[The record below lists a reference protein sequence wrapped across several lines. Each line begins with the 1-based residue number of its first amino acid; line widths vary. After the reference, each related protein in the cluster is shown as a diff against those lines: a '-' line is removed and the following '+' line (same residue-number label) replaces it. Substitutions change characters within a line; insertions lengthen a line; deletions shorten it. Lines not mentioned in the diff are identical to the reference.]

1 MLEAMYRRVRTNVSG
16 ARVSLG
22 SDSCAW
28 LTALD
33 ARISDP
39 DRGKRLQDEVL
50 ATIRQVLPAGWSLD
64 VEEVRRGGARAIYA
78 LVTTEEDRT
87 ERRAGEIVDLIARAA
102 LPVEVE
108 RVALFR
114 HAL

>member
-1 MLEAMYRRVRTNVSG
+1 MYRRVRTNVSG

-50 ATIRQVLPAGWSLD
+50 ATIRRFRGGERLSR
-64 VEEVRRGGARAIYA
+64 EEVH
-78 LVTTEEDRT
+78 DRT
-87 ERRAGEIVDLIARAA
+87 VVRPRD
-102 LPVEVE
+102 
-108 RVALFR
+108 
-114 HAL
+114 